1 MLVGF
6 VLLVIGGNWLL
17 KSAVGFSLRLNIPK
31 IIIGMTIVSFATS
44 APELIV
50 SLNAALN
57 DSPAIAINNQ
67 GNQLI
72 IWRTTT
78 AGGSIRRILLDTN
91 GNVILAASD
100 VVTGNVTTD
109 GLACY
114 WKDDQAY
121 IVFNDSVS
129 GITVIKSDDYST
141 TFS

>member
-1 MLVGF
+1 MST
-6 VLLVIGGNWLL
+6 VLGTGI
-17 KSAVGFSLRLNIPK
+17 
-31 IIIGMTIVSFATS
+31 T
-44 APELIV
+44 
-50 SLNAALN
+50 
-57 DSPAIAINNQ
+57 PAIAINNQ

-78 AGGSIRRILLDTN
+78 AGGSIRRVLLDNN
-91 GNVILAASD
+91 GTVIIAASD
-100 VVTGNVTTD
+100 ILSGNVTVE

-121 IVFNDSVS
+121 IVYNDSVS